1 MKRIFCA
8 ASAIALVWLMSP
20 ANAAPFGAD
29 IVGKHGMTHASLV
42 LQNDVS
48 NMMHNAVPVLVE
60 RATGNQQSIACGKML
75 RTDTVVTHMDSSQQW
90 SETWTYQVCQTQ
102 IAIPIDFTPDG
113 HGGANFAI
121 KAGNVKASAIPAHH

>member
-1 MKRIFCA
+1 MRRYEFA
-8 ASAIALVWLMSP
+8 AVALVWLASP
-20 ANAAPFGAD
+20 AIAAPFGAD

-48 NMMHNAVPVLVE
+48 TMMHNAVPVLVE
-60 RATGNQQSIACGKML
+60 RATGNQQSIACGKMQ
-75 RTDTVVTHMDSSQQW
+75 RTDTVVTHMDNPQQW

-113 HGGANFAI
+113 HGGANFGV
-121 KAGNVKASAIPAHH
+121 KPQNVKVAPIPAHH